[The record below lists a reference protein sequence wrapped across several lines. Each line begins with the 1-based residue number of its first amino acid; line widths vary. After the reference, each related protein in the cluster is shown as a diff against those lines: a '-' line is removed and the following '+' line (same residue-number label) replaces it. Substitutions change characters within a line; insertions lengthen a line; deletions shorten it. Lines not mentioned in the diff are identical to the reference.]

1 MRNNVKSLVSRNHL
15 SLSCCLRLFL
25 LVFLSVN
32 SGVLALA
39 ESNQRQQVSGVVRD
53 QFGEPLPGV
62 NILVVGTTVGTITDI
77 DGAYSIAVSSNNAVL
92 RFSLIGF
99 ASEDVAVK
107 GRTTVNLTMTEET
120 QLVDEVVVVGYGTQK
135 KVSLTGAIS
144 SVKNDEI
151 IATPSVNVQN
161 MLSGKLPGLRIQQNT
176 GEPGNYDASM
186 DIRGLGSPLVVID
199 GVVRET
205 SDLQRLEA
213 NDIESVT
220 VLKDASAAIYGMRA
234 SNGVLL
240 VTTRKGAGSGKAKI
254 DYTGSFG
261 FQNPTGLP
269 EVLNPGQYAEL
280 VREADKNMGRG
291 IDYTFSAEDL
301 ARYQSGDFQATDW
314 SSLVLNKMVP
324 QTHHNVTASGNTD
337 RVNYYLSFGYYG
349 EEGLWKSGDL
359 NYHRFNIRSNLGFK
373 ITDNLKAEMLISGV
387 SDEKN
392 QPYRDTWEL
401 FKSIWALRPNE
412 TPYANDNENYYA
424 NVMSKSGLN
433 PLVITD
439 ADKTGYKRYQNKT
452 LNTTFSL
459 TYDAP
464 FLKGLSARFL
474 YSYDYKT
481 SQEKQFQKAYT
492 LYSYEV
498 EKDDYIPGV
507 FMAPSSVRRKSWEA
521 SQNLLQASLSYEQVF
536 NKKHNVKALFLYE
549 QTAKEEDNVWAKRI
563 LEMDAVDQLFSGSE
577 NEQEG
582 SADGGQIY
590 RRTNMGLVG
599 RVNYDYDSKY
609 LLEASFRYDGSSK
622 FAKGHRWGFFPSV
635 SAGYRI
641 SEENF
646 IKDTDAL
653 SFLTNWK
660 VRASYG
666 VLGDDGSSSYQYLSG
681 YDYPGV
687 GYVYGT
693 EAYKGLGF
701 RGLPNPNI
709 TWYKSKTLNI
719 GTDMDILDGL
729 FSFQLDFFW
738 RYRDGLLGRRNQEV
752 PGTIGAEMPEENM
765 NKDLYKGF
773 EIVLGHRNQIR
784 DFRYS
789 VSLNFAL
796 TRKKNRA
803 IVEGDAVNSY
813 DKWRGKYSDR
823 YTDMGWGYGSN
834 GQFTSMEDIW
844 NSPDQD
850 GKGGSSLLPGDW
862 KYEDWNGDGIID
874 DNDVYPNVFE
884 FGNSNPK
891 MTYGATITAS
901 WKGFDLNILFQGGA
915 GFNVRYLEQL
925 QYPLCFGGNG
935 LSHFYDRYHQDEDG
949 NWIAGKWPT
958 TRDPAACQSNLMN
971 SQQTTYDASYLRL
984 KSVELGYTIPVKFTR
999 KFKVER
1005 CRIFANGYNLFTITG
1020 LDFVDPER
1028 TSGAYGYLYP
1038 IMRNF
1043 NFGLNL
1049 SF

>member
-1 MRNNVKSLVSRNHL
+1 MDVKNLILRKHL
-15 SLSCCLRLFL
+15 SFSCYLRLIL
-25 LVFLSVN
+25 LLFLSVN
-32 SGVLALA
+32 SSTILLA

-53 QFGEPLPGV
+53 QLGEPLPGV
-62 NILVVGTTVGTITDI
+62 NILLVGTSTGTITDI
-77 DGAYSIAVSSNNAVL
+77 DGAYSITVSNTNDAIL

-99 ASEDVAVK
+99 SSKDVAVK

-120 QLVDEVVVVGYGTQK
+120 QIVDEVVVVGYGTQK

-144 SVKNDEI
+144 SVKNDDI

-161 MLSGKLPGLRIQQNT
+161 MLSGKLPGFRIQQNT
-176 GEPGNYDASM
+176 GEPGSYDTSM
-186 DIRGLGSPLVVID
+186 DIRGLGSPLIVID
-199 GVVRET
+199 GVVREA

-240 VTTRKGAGSGKAKI
+240 VTTRKGAGSGKTQI

-269 EVLNPGQYAEL
+269 EVLDPGQYVEL

-291 IDYTFSAEDL
+291 IDYTFSKEDL
-301 ARYQSGDFQATDW
+301 ERYRSGEFQATDW
-314 SSLVLNKMVP
+314 SSLVLRKMVP
-324 QTHHNVTASGNTD
+324 QTHHNVTASGNTE
-337 RVNYYLSFGYYG
+337 RANYYLSFGYYG
-349 EEGLWKSGDL
+349 EDGLWKSGDL

-373 ITDNLKAEMLISGV
+373 ITDHLKAEMLISGV

-392 QPYRDTWEL
+392 QPHKDTWEL

-412 TPYANDNENYYA
+412 SPYANGNENYYA
-424 NVMSKSGLN
+424 NVMSNSGLN
-433 PLVITD
+433 SLVITD
-439 ADKTGYKRYQNKT
+439 ADKSGYKRYKNKT

-459 TYDAP
+459 TYEAP
-464 FLKGLSARFL
+464 FLKGLSAKFL
-474 YSYDYKT
+474 YGYDYKT
-481 SQEKQFQKAYT
+481 SQEKEFQKAYT
-492 LYSYEV
+492 LYSYDEGAQ
-498 EKDDYIPGV
+498 DYIPQT
-507 FMAPSSVRRKSWEA
+507 FAAPSAVRRKSWEA
-521 SQNLLQASLSYEQVF
+521 SQNLLQASLNYEHLF
-536 NKKHNVKALFLYE
+536 AEKHNVKLLFLYE
-549 QTAKEEDNVWAKRI
+549 QTSKEEDNVWAKRI
-563 LEMDAVDQLFSGSE
+563 LEMDAVDQLFSGSD
-577 NEQEG
+577 NEQQG
-582 SADGGQIY
+582 SSDAGQIY
-590 RRTNMGLVG
+590 KTTNMGLVG
-599 RVNYDYDSKY
+599 RLNYDYASKY

-660 VRASYG
+660 IRASYG
-666 VLGDDGSSSYQYLSG
+666 VLGDDGSSSYQFLSG
-681 YDYPGV
+681 YDYPGA
-687 GYVYGT
+687 GYVFGT

-701 RGLPNPNI
+701 RGLPNPSI
-709 TWYKSKTLNI
+709 TWYTSKTLNV
-719 GTDMDILDGL
+719 GTDLDLFNGL
-729 FSFQLDFFW
+729 FSFQIDFFW
-738 RYRDGLLGRRNQEV
+738 RYRDGLLGKRNQEV
-752 PGTIGAEMPEENM
+752 PGTIGAEMPEENL
-765 NKDLYKGF
+765 NQDLYKGF
-773 EIVLGHRNQIR
+773 EVVLGHRNQIR

-796 TRKKNRA
+796 TRKMNRKL
-803 IVEGDAVNSY
+803 VEGDAVNSY
-813 DKWRGKYSDR
+813 DRWRGKYSNR
-823 YTDMGWGYGSN
+823 YSDMGWGYGSN
-834 GQFTSMEDIW
+834 GQYTSMEDIW

-850 GKGGSSLLPGDW
+850 GKGGSTLLPGDW

-884 FGNSNPK
+884 FSNSNPK
-891 MTYGATITAS
+891 MTYGATVTAN

-935 LSHFYDRYHQDEDG
+935 LSHFYDRYHQDEEG

-958 TRDPAACQSNLMN
+958 TRDPAACQSNLKD
-971 SQQTTYDASYLRL
+971 SQQTTQDASYLRL
-984 KSVELGYTIPVKFTR
+984 KSIELGYTIPLKFTR
-999 KFKVER
+999 KFKVDR

-1028 TSGAYGYLYP
+1028 TSGSYGYLYP